1 MVIKIIFIII
11 ITLLSLFLLLV
22 SNKVPLTVELA
33 SKLTTY
39 ELRQELVRR
48 NKLDIP
54 ENQINYKSMLHRL
67 IQLIVEEEEQI
78 VTQKTI
84 SIEEQDRIN
93 KEKEKEIRQK
103 KKEVKFLR

>member
-1 MVIKIIFIII
+1 M
-11 ITLLSLFLLLV
+11 
-22 SNKVPLTVELA
+22 PLTVEAA

-54 ENQINYKSMLHRL
+54 ENQINYKTMLHRL
-67 IQLIVEEEEQI
+67 IQLIVEDEQQF
-78 VTQKTI
+78 VQEKTI

-103 KKEVKFLR
+103 KKEVKLSTNNLIVKANYYYFRRLFYVVN